1 MSFLVAAAVA
11 VVAGQAVSTYA
22 TIQAGTEA
30 EKAARVRAREL
41 KLQNKMDEADRRA
54 EVNRLLARNINS
66 QAAGGILGEGT
77 PASVSLT
84 TAEDLSTSE
93 AGASLTAR
101 LQIAQVERQGAQA
114 KKQGYLNAT
123 SSLLKAAPELASAA
137 KTISA

>member
-66 QAAGGILGEGT
+66 
-77 PASVSLT
+77 
-84 TAEDLSTSE
+84 
-93 AGASLTAR
+93 
-101 LQIAQVERQGAQA
+101 
-114 KKQGYLNAT
+114 
-123 SSLLKAAPELASAA
+123 
-137 KTISA
+137 